1 MTFEELK
8 LTRQFLNAIEEAG
21 YQHPTPI
28 QEKAIPPALAGHDII
43 GIAQTGTGKTA
54 AYTLPMLMKL
64 KYAQGMHPRALVLV
78 PTHELTQQVSDA
90 IMQLA
95 RYTDL
100 RCLPIFGGKGIKKQ
114 IEQLSEGVDIVVAT
128 PGRLMDV
135 YLAGGLQ
142 LKHVKTF
149 IIDEADRMLDL
160 GFMPQ
165 IRRILEVLPRKRQ
178 NLLFSATFSEK
189 VERLCEE
196 FIEYPVKVEVT
207 PQATPADTVEQYLY
221 EVPNIK
227 TKINLLMYLLEQESF
242 KKVLVFARRRRIATA
257 VYKYLQRKLGKDSVR
272 VIHANKDQNTRTNAL
287 EAFRKGEIRLLIATD
302 VAARGIDVSEVTHV
316 INFEVP
322 VLYEEYVHR
331 IGRTGRAFQHG
342 TAITFANPAE
352 EYHIKQIEKL
362 IKMKIPRLPLPDAVE
377 VVETP
382 FEEHQEMAR
391 EIDKQRRK
399 EDSSFQG
406 AFHEK
411 KRKTPRTPSKTK
423 NQKPKKKSSNKRR
436 G

>member
-391 EIDKQRRK
+391 EIDKQRKK

-423 NQKPKKKSSNKRR
+423 NQKSKKKSSNKRR

>member
-1 MTFEELK
+1 
-8 LTRQFLNAIEEAG
+8 
-21 YQHPTPI
+21 
-28 QEKAIPPALAGHDII
+28 
-43 GIAQTGTGKTA
+43 
-54 AYTLPMLMKL
+54 
-64 KYAQGMHPRALVLV
+64 
-78 PTHELTQQVSDA
+78 
-90 IMQLA
+90 
-95 RYTDL
+95 
-100 RCLPIFGGKGIKKQ
+100 
-114 IEQLSEGVDIVVAT
+114 
-128 PGRLMDV
+128 
-135 YLAGGLQ
+135 
-142 LKHVKTF
+142 
-149 IIDEADRMLDL
+149 
-160 GFMPQ
+160 MPQ

-423 NQKPKKKSSNKRR
+423 NHKPKKKSSNKRR

>member
-54 AYTLPMLMKL
+54 AYALPMLMKL

-423 NQKPKKKSSNKRR
+423 NHKPKKKSSNKRR

>member
-21 YQHPTPI
+21 YQSPTPI

-54 AYTLPMLMKL
+54 AYALPMLMKL
-64 KYAQGMHPRALVLV
+64 KYAQGKHPRGLVLV
-78 PTHELTQQVSDA
+78 PTHELTKQVSEA
-90 IMQLA
+90 IARLA
-95 RYTDL
+95 CYTDL
-100 RCLPIFGGKGIKKQ
+100 RCVPIFGGKGIKKQ
-114 IEQLSEGVDIVVAT
+114 IEQLAEGVDIVVAT

-149 IIDEADRMLDL
+149 VIDEADRMLDL

-196 FIEYPVKVEVT
+196 FIEYPVKIEIT
-207 PQATPADTVEQYLY
+207 PQATPAETVEQYLY

-227 TKINLLMYLLEQESF
+227 TKINLLMHLLEQESL
-242 KKVLVFARRRRIATA
+242 KKVLVFTRRRRIATA
-257 VYKYLQRKLGKDSVR
+257 VYKYLHRKLGEDSVR
-272 VIHANKDQNTRTNAL
+272 VIHANKDQNARTNAL
-287 EAFRKGEIRLLIATD
+287 DAFRKGELRVLVATD

-331 IGRTGRAFQHG
+331 IGRTGRAFRHG
-342 TAITFANPAE
+342 TAITFVNPAE
-352 EYHIKQIEKL
+352 EYHIKKIEAL

-377 VVETP
+377 VAETP
-382 FEEHQEMAR
+382 FEEKQEMAR
-391 EIDKQRRK
+391 EIDKQRKK
-399 EDSSFQG
+399 EDPTFQG

-411 KRKTPRTPSKTK
+411 KRKTTRTQHKHK
-423 NQKPKKKSSNKRR
+423 KHKGGKKSSGKGRR
-436 G
+436 

>member
-54 AYTLPMLMKL
+54 AYALPMLMKL
-64 KYAQGMHPRALVLV
+64 KYAQGIHPRALVLV

-196 FIEYPVKVEVT
+196 FIEYPVKVEIT

-227 TKINLLMYLLEQESF
+227 TKINLLMHLLEQESF

-272 VIHANKDQNTRTNAL
+272 VIHANKDQNTRANAL

-423 NQKPKKKSSNKRR
+423 NQKLKKKSSNKRR